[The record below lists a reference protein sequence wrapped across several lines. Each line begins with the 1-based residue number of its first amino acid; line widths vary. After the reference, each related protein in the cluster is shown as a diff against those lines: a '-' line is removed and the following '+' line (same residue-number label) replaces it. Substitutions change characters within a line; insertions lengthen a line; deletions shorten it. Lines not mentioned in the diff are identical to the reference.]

1 VEAHRPNP
9 GPARV
14 QAGRVCRDAPGY
26 AKIAFNVR
34 VERYGHRRTLI
45 TTPDGDLRCRQQA
58 SVRQVLDTDR
68 PVQRADSAAHASAGQ
83 VGHQDAAL
91 SARLGPFVSRVGFG
105 SALIA
110 VGFGTRAGLSVLR
123 DEELP

>member
-1 VEAHRPNP
+1 LWKRTDQTLDLPEFRPDEY
-9 GPARV
+9 A
-14 QAGRVCRDAPGY
+14 AFDAPGY

-34 VERYGHRRTLI
+34 VEQYGHRRTLI
-45 TTPDGDLRCRQQA
+45 TTPDGDHRCRQQA

-91 SARLGPFVSRVGFG
+91 SARLGPFVNRVGFG
-105 SALIA
+105 SALF
-110 VGFGTRAGLSVLR
+110 VGTWAGLSVLS
-123 DEELP
+123 DEEIP